1 LHWESEWGWVMLAMN
16 IIGIIGQFDA
26 REFLEQ
32 IAKPTWAEVK
42 WVFEFTVYFLAC
54 IAALGMLWR
63 LGRIIELVKA
73 ITDGRSRIWDLRD
86 TVHSLQS
93 TVEDMKSARSDIA
106 SVLNDFREADI
117 AGAVRA
123 LQSQVADI
131 QRVSTDDS
139 VLASQSNEDPSARA
153 KWEEI
158 KNIWSEARDKLEKII
173 DDQDGRRTRKYG
185 RMSRRDYTTI
195 INTLQ
200 IDGLIDK
207 TIAGDATYMNN
218 TYLSFRN
225 QRNPITEEVKREFN
239 QRKRNFDRAIANF
252 KPATPPSPPIA
263 IPSPSPILSPNPAAN
278 GRTQPPDISLT

>member
-1 LHWESEWGWVMLAMN
+1 MN

-32 IAKPTWAEVK
+32 IAKPTWGEVK

-93 TVEDMKSARSDIA
+93 TVEDMKSARGDIA

-117 AGAVRA
+117 AGIVKAMQDQLA
-123 LQSQVADI
+123 ELQ
-131 QRVSTDDS
+131 RETTDDS
-139 VLASQSNEDPSARA
+139 VSQSITLEDTSARA
-153 KWEEI
+153 NWAEI
-158 KNIWSEARDKLEKII
+158 RDIWTDARKKIENIIENA
-173 DDQDGRRTRKYG
+173 DGRRTR
-185 RMSRRDYTTI
+185 RIRQMNRRDYTSI
-195 INTLQ
+195 IKSLL
-200 IDGLIDK
+200 DDYHLIDEA
-207 TIAGDATYMNN
+207 IARDAMYMNN

-225 QRNPITEEVKREFN
+225 QRSPITEEVKREFN
-239 QRKRNFDRAIANF
+239 QRKRNFDRAVASF
-252 KPATPPSPPIA
+252 KPALPLAPVEIPL
-263 IPSPSPILSPNPAAN
+263 PSPSPAPKPGAN
-278 GRTQPPDISLT
+278 GRTPPPDISLT